1 MKRFKLFLLHLLS
14 VICSIAPVLVFFFIN
29 MDKYTKTV
37 PETVKLTAGGI
48 LLFSVVILKV
58 FGKLRMPSGM
68 VLFGI
73 AFLLTYLL
81 SAIINDIMIFT
92 FLALIGEVLS
102 TIINLIAKAQAKRL
116 EREKTASV
124 TAEEIKK
131 IIGANG
137 RV

>member
-1 MKRFKLFLLHLLS
+1 
-14 VICSIAPVLVFFFIN
+14 

>member
-1 MKRFKLFLLHLLS
+1 MKRFKLFLLRLLS
-14 VICSIAPVLVFFFIN
+14 VICSVAPVLVFFFIN
-29 MDKYTKTV
+29 MDKYTRTV
-37 PETVKLTAGGI
+37 SETVKLTAGGM

-58 FGKLRMPSGM
+58 LGKLRMPSGI

-92 FLALIGEVLS
+92 FLALLGEALS
-102 TIINLIAKAQAKRL
+102 SVCDFVIKAQAKRL
-116 EREKTASV
+116 EREKTASI

-131 IIGANG
+131 VIQGSG